1 MKQKL
6 LELWNLGWWT
16 FPLMLIMASPWLPGL
31 NALWVGCLTNAKEV
45 FQIAAPVITILIV
58 INRGLLKKST

>member
-16 FPLMLIMASPWLPGL
+16 FPIMLIMASPWLPGL
-31 NALWVGCLTNAKEV
+31 YALWGRYLNNAKEV

-58 INRGLLKKST
+58 INRGSLKKST